1 MPLLTPFLKEMFG
14 QSPIRPLQTHMEKV
28 HACTLAL
35 LPFFTSVLAGDW
47 ETAKKQH
54 KVITDLEEEADRIK
68 KDLRLHLPQNLY
80 LPVAR
85 SDLLEMLTL
94 QDRIANKAK
103 DIAGLVI
110 GRKMLFPGNIAT
122 PFLNFLKRCLDAE
135 QQAESAIGELDEL
148 LETGFGGAEAKLVE
162 DMIVELD
169 RIEHATDE
177 LQVDIRTAL
186 FDLEKQLPPVD
197 VIFLYKIIEWTG
209 DLADYAHAVG
219 GQLQLLL
226 AR

>member
-14 QSPIRPLQTHMEKV
+14 QSPIRPLQAHMEKV
-28 HACTLAL
+28 HACTQTL
-35 LPFFTSVLAGDW
+35 LPFFIAVLAGDW
-47 ETAKKQH
+47 GTAKQQH
-54 KVITDLEEEADRIK
+54 KLITDLEEEADNIK
-68 KDLRLHLPQNLY
+68 KDLRLHLPQNLF
-80 LPVAR
+80 LPVPR

-110 GRKMLFPGNIAT
+110 GRKMIFPPDISSSYLS
-122 PFLNFLKRCLDAE
+122 FLRRCLDAE
-135 QQAESAIGELDEL
+135 QQAQKAIGELDEL

-162 DMIVELD
+162 EMIVELD

-177 LQVDIRTAL
+177 LQIDIRTAI
-186 FDLEKQLPPVD
+186 FHLEKDLPPVD

-209 DLADYAHAVG
+209 DLADHAHAVG